1 MTGIEKI
8 VEKINEEAQ
17 FYYNKIISDGKES
30 ANEIINEARLSAN
43 EQAAKIIQDAE
54 KDAELITTIA
64 KSYAESITRNKFLEV
79 KNAILNDVIAAAYE
93 KIQNLNEEDY
103 FSLLLDICLK
113 NIQDGECEMKL
124 SQQDIDR
131 LPKDFEDKINMKIYE
146 HSGVYVSKNAIDIES
161 GFILVYETY
170 EIDCTFKSIFD
181 QSKEQLVDL
190 LCPILFN

>member
-17 FYYNKIISDGKES
+17 FYYAKIINDGKES
-30 ANEIINEARLSAN
+30 ANGIINDARISAN

-54 KDAELITTIA
+54 KEAELITTIA

-93 KIQNLNEEDY
+93 KIQKLSDDDY

-124 SQQDIDR
+124 CKKDIDR

-146 HSGVYVSKNAIDIES
+146 HSGVYVSKNAIEIES

-181 QSKEQLVDL
+181 QSKEQLVDI